1 MKGEFSEEEDK
12 KEGGPD
18 DGEAGDG
25 TGDSFESKRVWQ
37 RMLIVAAGPI
47 FNFIL
52 AFLFAL
58 FLIGQAG
65 YDPPVVLEVE
75 SGSPA
80 AQAGIEAGD
89 WITKI
94 GRSAISLQRDISVY
108 TMLHSTAFSSGH
120 CPLDT

>member
-1 MKGEFSEEEDK
+1 MKGEFSEEEKEDK
-12 KEGGPD
+12 EEGEPD

-47 FNFIL
+47 FNFLL

-65 YDPPVVLEVE
+65 
-75 SGSPA
+75 
-80 AQAGIEAGD
+80 
-89 WITKI
+89 
-94 GRSAISLQRDISVY
+94 
-108 TMLHSTAFSSGH
+108 
-120 CPLDT
+120 